1 MAAESYPAIPS
12 TRTAL
17 TMRCPRCGRGRLFAG
32 FLTVAQRC
40 GTCGLD
46 LQAHDSGDGPAV
58 FLILGLGAL
67 VVPLALIVEV
77 NFTPPLWL
85 HMVLWPPLIIG
96 LAIGALR
103 PLKAFFVAQQFRHR
117 STGEDR
123 GYG

>member
-1 MAAESYPAIPS
+1 PS

-17 TMRCPRCGRGRLFAG
+17 TMRCPRCGRGRLFDG

-46 LQAHDSGDGPAV
+46 LQAHDSGGGPAV

-85 HMVLWPPLIIG
+85 HRVLWPPVIVG
-96 LAIGALR
+96 LAIGALLSLR
-103 PLKAFFVAQQFRHR
+103 PCLLA
-117 STGEDR
+117 
-123 GYG
+123 